1 MSAIDFLKNKPIIQ
15 GKKQNRIIIQQKVE
29 EEPPLKD
36 DKELELEEG
45 EINENE
51 ENVVE
56 ESLKV
61 QKVKNRIK
69 FVDKTK
75 DKNAEIFDMNVF
87 RRGLVERNL
96 TKVVEARPEIKPVV
110 NEVLVREQV
119 LEQKQQ
125 EQEPVIEPQ
134 EVKKMKRPENLTKKR
149 RVVFKEQGQ
158 QIEEAIPA
166 VQAPILQE
174 QPQPPAPVLEEGAI
188 IKRVRKVKQ
197 AVDKPLT
204 FDVRNRFPPHPSNIN
219 IRASSYYMNNREMF
233 IKFINRIFQPYKKE
247 LEDNIENISCDTIGQ
262 NAGEFSLLT
271 HQKIVRDYI
280 NIYTPYRGLL
290 LYHGLGSGKTCTS
303 IAIAEGMKTSKR
315 VIIMTP
321 ASLRRNYMEELK
333 KCGDTLYKRN
343 QFWEWISTENNSN
356 KTNLETLSRVLN
368 LPQEYVKKQKGAWLI
383 NVTKP
388 SNFDTLNTEQK
399 KSLDLQLDE
408 MIRSKYTFINYN
420 GLRNKALSDLTNGY
434 TQNLFDNSVVII
446 DEGHNLISRIVN
458 KIKKGYSLGQ
468 KQTKKQGEGENPPTG
483 EEGEDASGLP
493 KALSLKLYEYLMS
506 AQNAKVIVLSGTPV
520 INYPNEFGVLFNLL
534 RGYIKTWKIPLTV
547 TTSQKIDK
555 ETLTQMFREGDEKG
569 LDYLDY
575 SPSTKILTIT
585 HNPFGFHNS
594 YTDVR
599 GVYNGVVYDSNYKVT
614 DTAFLSRVLGILRGR
629 GIDVNAS
636 QVKVLQQKALPD
648 TFDTFMGQYID
659 ENSLQLKNVD
669 GLKRRVVGLSS
680 YFRSAQEGLLPKYEK
695 ETDYH
700 LLRIPMSDYQFEIY
714 EKERKKERKTEKAS
728 KLKKPAALNL
738 QNDVYKEATSSYRI
752 FSRLRC
758 NYAVEDRP
766 YPEAFRSKGTQEEGT
781 EEEGLVGKLREAEK
795 KRNEN
800 DLSNENEGEIEGED
814 ILNDLGGINYAEQVQ
829 QTLRNINDNPEK
841 YLSPE
846 GLKKY
851 SPKFLK
857 MLENIQNP
865 NNVGLHL
872 VYSQIRTLEG
882 IGIFSLV
889 LEHNGFTRF
898 QIKKNANGGWDMV
911 DSENEI
917 TRDEEAT
924 GELEEINVADIEA
937 VVKPQ
942 RKRKPTF
949 VLYTGTESAEEKE
962 IVRNIYNGDW
972 ENVPTNIANRL
983 RQISPNNNMGE
994 VIKVFMITSSGSEG
1008 INLRNTRFVHIMEPY
1023 WHPVRQEQVIGRAR
1037 RICSHKNLPKELQT
1051 VEVFMYLTVFSEEQ
1065 LDPKGRFADVTIE
1078 LKKFDRSKITA
1089 GKIVT
1094 SDETLYE
1101 ISEIKSRF
1109 VSQLTDSIKQT
1120 SFDCSIY
1127 SGTNCISFGNE
1138 ANSKAFSYVP
1148 NYLDQSDDK
1157 TAALNR
1163 QQQVVTYKVFTT
1175 NNGKSYKVKNLEQGV
1190 PGVYYIYDNVENP
1203 LVEVG
1208 TYEILNN
1215 GQAIIK
1221 IF

>member
-29 EEPPLKD
+29 KEEPLVKDDTVLETEEGKINVDEEKVFEEPLK
-36 DKELELEEG
+36 
-45 EINENE
+45 I
-51 ENVVE
+51 
-56 ESLKV
+56 
-61 QKVKNRIK
+61 KNIVK

-75 DKNAEIFDMNVF
+75 DKNAEIFDMNAF

-110 NEVLVREQV
+110 NEGLVT
-119 LEQKQQ
+119 
-125 EQEPVIEPQ
+125 EQELLEPVQEPQ
-134 EVKKMKRPENLTKKR
+134 EVKKMKRPVNLTKKR
-149 RVVFKEQGQ
+149 RVIFKEDGNA
-158 QIEEAIPA
+158 EEAIP
-166 VQAPILQE
+166 VPVVVPVEQAPILQE
-174 QPQPPAPVLEEGAI
+174 HAPVLEEGAI
-188 IKRVRKVKQ
+188 IKRVRNIKE

-333 KCGDTLYKRN
+333 KCGDALYKRN
-343 QFWEWISTENNSN
+343 QYWEWITTENNSN
-356 KTNLETLSRVLN
+356 KTNLETLSHVLN

-383 NVTKP
+383 NVSNP
-388 SNFDTLNTEQK
+388 SNFDTLSTEQK

-434 TQNLFDNSVVII
+434 TENLFDNSVVII

-483 EEGEDASGLP
+483 EEGEDAAGLP

-506 AQNAKVIVLSGTPV
+506 AQNAKVVILSGTPV

-534 RGYIKTWKIPLTV
+534 RGYIKTWKIPLTI

-614 DTAFLSRVLGILRGR
+614 DSAFLSRVLGILRGR
-629 GIDVNAS
+629 GIDVNTS

-700 LLRIPMSDYQFEIY
+700 LVKIPMSDYQFELY
-714 EKERKKERKTEKAS
+714 EIERKKERKTEKAS
-728 KLKKPAALNL
+728 KLKKPTLNL
-738 QNDVYKEATSSYRI
+738 QNNVYKEATSSYRI

-758 NYAVEDRP
+758 NYAVENRP
-766 YPEAFRSKGTQEEGT
+766 YPDAFKSNGTK
-781 EEEGLVGKLREAEK
+781 EEETEGEGLIGKLREAEK

-829 QTLRNINDNPEK
+829 QTLRDINDNPAK

-857 MLENIQNP
+857 MLQNIQDP

-889 LEHNGFTRF
+889 LEHNGFSRF
-898 QIKKNANGGWDMV
+898 QIKKEANGGWDMV
-911 DSENEI
+911 ESENENEI
-917 TRDEEAT
+917 TRGEESSD
-924 GELEEINVADIEA
+924 ELEEINVADIEA

-942 RKRKPTF
+942 RKRKPSF
-949 VLYTGTESAEEKE
+949 VLYTGTESADEKE

-1065 LDPKGRFADVTIE
+1065 LDPKGRFSDVTIE
-1078 LKKFDRSKITA
+1078 LKKFDKSKITA
-1089 GKIVT
+1089 DKIVT

-1148 NYLDQSDDK
+1148 NYLDQADDR
-1157 TAALNR
+1157 TALLNR
-1163 QQQVVTYKVFTT
+1163 QQQVVTYNVFTA
-1175 NNGKSYKVKNLEQGV
+1175 NNGKSYKVKNLEIGV
-1190 PGVYYIYDNVENP
+1190 PGLYYIYDNVENP